1 MPHGRLRRKP
11 LDRELVRKDSPVR
24 KEMTTRAN
32 PAVRWLARAACWVF
46 YRTDRVGDVPGHG
59 AVLLLPNHP
68 NALLD
73 PAVIWATAGRD
84 VRFLA
89 KSTLF
94 NGPLGPLIASAGAI
108 PVYRKLDQGVDTS
121 KNADT
126 FTAVSEALAA
136 GDAICIFPEGISHST
151 GRLEP
156 LRTGAARMTLA
167 AERAGTRVTLVP
179 VGLNFDRKTAFR
191 SRVTVVFGQP
201 FAGQDLL
208 DGQDGKQDAA
218 GARALTD
225 RIAAHMRR
233 LLIEADPRGD
243 AALVERVDRL
253 YAAARDRP
261 ADPAE
266 RLARRRTIAEGVARL
281 RDADPER
288 YDHIL
293 MRLRRYDNRLR
304 RFGLRDRHLDWEI
317 SPQDVRTFAVR
328 EAIIGLV
335 LLPLCALGLV
345 VFVVPY
351 QVTGFIAR
359 RVTRLHDVIATAQ
372 VLTGLVV
379 YGAWLAA
386 IGALVWSVT
395 GRTAALTTMLL
406 TPAVAVAALFAIER
420 ESAVIDAVRAWW
432 LLRRARRST
441 RASLRRRRS
450 ELADLL
456 DEVNRWLN
464 PDAGGHARG
473 ADSGGGN

>member
-1 MPHGRLRRKP
+1 M
-11 LDRELVRKDSPVR
+11 S
-24 KEMTTRAN
+24 TRAN

-46 YRTDRVGDVPGHG
+46 YRADRIGEVPGDG

-94 NGPLGPLIASAGAI
+94 SGPLGPLIASAGAI

-121 KNADT
+121 KNAET
-126 FTAVSEALAA
+126 FTAVSQALAA

-156 LRTGAARMTLA
+156 LRTGAARMALA
-167 AERAGTRVTLVP
+167 AERAGTRVALVP

-201 FAGQDLL
+201 FSGRDLVEMTE
-208 DGQDGKQDAA
+208 GENAA
-218 GARALTD
+218 GARALTE
-225 RIAAHMRR
+225 RIATHMRR

-243 AALVERVDRL
+243 ATLVERVDRL
-253 YAAARDRP
+253 YSAARDRP

-266 RLARRRTIAEGVARL
+266 RLARRRTIADGMARL

-293 MRLRRYDNRLR
+293 MRLRRYDTRLR

-328 EAIIGLV
+328 ETLV
-335 LLPLCALGLV
+335 GFILLPLCAVGLI
-345 VFVVPY
+345 VFFVPY

-359 RVTRLHDVIATAQ
+359 RVARQHDVIATAQ

-386 IGALVWSVT
+386 IGALVWSIAD
-395 GRTAALTTMLL
+395 RTAALAVMLL
-406 TPAVAVAALFAIER
+406 LPVVAIAALFAIER

-464 PDAGGHARG
+464 PAAGNEAPGTGDRG
-473 ADSGGGN
+473 N